1 MANLSGQTIQ
11 STYPGLLN
19 LNTATTGITS
29 TPQAITDGLGNNTG
43 ARIGTNFFEAPN
55 LINFNRTLRPDY
67 MGSGLQASTA
77 ANPAGLQN
85 RLFYNLFY
93 DTGYNSFS
101 AVTYNLQTLSTTS
114 DAVTFY
120 VYTLQ
125 TVPLIGYAPKDLV
138 FSASGLIT
146 TGTTGFKTTT
156 FASNFS
162 LSGTGGG
169 YYVYGFSI
177 SNASVT
183 PTVRFGNR
191 TPIALGLS
199 TTLDSLG
206 FFLPSGGTASTI
218 AGRGNPG
225 ASSQVLGTNILSSY
239 TESDVSSQYNP
250 IAPGAWG
257 MLLNVVK

>member
-67 MGSGLQASTA
+67 MGTGIQPSSS
-77 ANPAGLQN
+77 ANPAGLQG

-93 DTGYNSFS
+93 DTGFNSYS
-101 AVTYNLQTLSTTS
+101 AITYNLQTVSTTS
-114 DAVTFY
+114 DVVTFY
-120 VYTLQ
+120 IYTLQ
-125 TVPLIGYAPKDLV
+125 TVPQVGYAPKDLV
-138 FSASGLIT
+138 FSATNLTT
-146 TGTTGFKTTT
+146 TGATGFRTLT
-156 FASNFS
+156 FGSNFS

-169 YYVYGFSI
+169 FYVYGFSI
-177 SNASVT
+177 SNGGVT

-191 TPIALGLS
+191 TPIAVSLGS
-199 TTLDSLG
+199 NYDSLG
-206 FFLPSGGTASTI
+206 YFIPSGTTTTTL
-218 AGRGNPG
+218 AGRANPG

-239 TESDVSSQYNP
+239 TESDVFSQYNP
-250 IAPGAWG
+250 IAPGSWG
-257 MLLNVVK
+257 ILLNVVK

>member
-43 ARIGTNFFEAPN
+43 IQIGTNFLQAPN
-55 LINFNRTLRPDY
+55 LINFNRTFRPDY
-67 MGSGLQASTA
+67 MGSGIQAVAS

-93 DTGYNSFS
+93 DTGFNSYS
-101 AVTYNLQTLSTTS
+101 ALTYNLNTLSTTNDVVS
-114 DAVTFY
+114 FY
-120 VYTLQ
+120 IYTLQ
-125 TVPLIGYAPKDLV
+125 VVNQVGYAPKDLV
-138 FSASGLIT
+138 FSGTGLIS
-146 TGTTGFKTTT
+146 TGTTGVKTFT
-156 FASNFS
+156 FPSNIS

-177 SNASVT
+177 SNSGTT
-183 PTVRFGNR
+183 PTVRFSNR
-191 TPIALGLS
+191 SPITAPISGP
-199 TTLDSLG
+199 LDSLG
-206 FFLPSGGTASTI
+206 FYIPSGTTSSTI
-218 AGRGNPG
+218 AGRTLPG
-225 ASSQVLGTNILSSY
+225 AGSQVLGTNILSSY
-239 TESDVSSQYNP
+239 TETDIISQYNTSV
-250 IAPGAWG
+250 PGPWG